1 MSQSTEDGGLNGGA
15 SGVIAPREG
24 GLQPVAKGR
33 GRAARGGSQTPQQRQ
48 QKSREAK
55 ALRALSSART
65 AGAAGGL
72 AVQGAAATAAEI
84 VADAVA
90 SPGEESPTEAD
101 TYSSPKQK
109 FWSDGDTCRM
119 IVAACSDK
127 LRPFLDKFGTQPNRL
142 ESERSSASNPQ
153 RPDDQ
158 FFTALASE
166 FNDPRF
172 PATLPWPDSHFE
184 DKKNGSQNGSRQFP
198 AGG

>member
-158 FFTALASE
+158 FF
-166 FNDPRF
+166 
-172 PATLPWPDSHFE
+172 
-184 DKKNGSQNGSRQFP
+184 
-198 AGG
+198 

>member
-1 MSQSTEDGGLNGGA
+1 MSQSSEEGDGLDAGA
-15 SGVIAPREG
+15 SGVIAPTEG
-24 GLQPVAKGR
+24 GLTPVAKGR

-90 SPGEESPTEAD
+90 SPGEEPPTAAD
-101 TYSSPKQK
+101 MYSSPAQK

-119 IVAACSDK
+119 IVAACSNN
-127 LRPFLDKFGTQPNRL
+127 LRPFLDKFGPASPSRRTAVPP
-142 ESERSSASNPQ
+142 SGHTPWSAP
-153 RPDDQ
+153 
-158 FFTALASE
+158 
-166 FNDPRF
+166 
-172 PATLPWPDSHFE
+172 
-184 DKKNGSQNGSRQFP
+184 
-198 AGG
+198 